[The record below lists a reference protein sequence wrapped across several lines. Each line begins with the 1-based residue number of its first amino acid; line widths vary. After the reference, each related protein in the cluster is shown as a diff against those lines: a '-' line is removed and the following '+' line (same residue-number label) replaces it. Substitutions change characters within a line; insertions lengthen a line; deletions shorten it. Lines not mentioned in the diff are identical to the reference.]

1 MLQQVTLPT
10 RVTDTNATLIDHVYT
25 KSNKTLQTDVIIC
38 DISDHYPTLTEY
50 LNKKAPTKEQKITKR
65 WFKEESYTEIREA
78 LEDKEDTWQLMHNLS
93 VDKATN
99 LLHKTIQD
107 ILDEVA
113 PIETK
118 TLSTKPINRWPTKY
132 VSTTQR
138 NNTKKSN
145 KANSKNR
152 STKNI
157 RRLRSMH

>member
-1 MLQQVTLPT
+1 MTLPT
-10 RVTDTNATLIDHVYT
+10 RVTDTNATLMDHVYT

-38 DISDHYPTLTEY
+38 DISDHYPTLTKY
-50 LNKKAPTKEQKITKR
+50 LNEKAPTKEQKSTKR
-65 WFKEESYTEIREA
+65 WFKEESYTEIGEA

-93 VDKATN
+93 VDEATN
-99 LLHKTIQD
+99 LLHQTIQD

-118 TLSTKPINRWPTKY
+118 TMSTKPINRWLTAGIKK

-138 NNTKKSN
+138 NNTKKSI

-157 RRLRSMH
+157 RRSLNHV